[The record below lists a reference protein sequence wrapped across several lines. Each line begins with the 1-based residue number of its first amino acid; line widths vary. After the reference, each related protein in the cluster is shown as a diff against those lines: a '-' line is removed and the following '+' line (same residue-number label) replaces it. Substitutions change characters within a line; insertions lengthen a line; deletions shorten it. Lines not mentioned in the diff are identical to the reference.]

1 MNFIELLNYLQPYFR
16 SVRKIKQFFSID
28 LLFPQSWK
36 FPNEIL
42 EKVKAVQDEKYT
54 GTGIAMSFLLDL
66 TTEQEEPQLE
76 KIFELITY
84 NLELEEKTR
93 LFKEKTEHLKQ
104 IFESNS
110 LDDLQNLVIN
120 IEDKLIPTVVSKKPR
135 KNEPEQ

>member
-16 SVRKIKQFFSID
+16 SIRKIKSFFSID
-28 LLFPQSWK
+28 LLFPPTWK

-42 EKVKAVQDEKYT
+42 EKVKAVQDENYK
-54 GTGIAMSFLLDL
+54 GPPGIAMSFLIDL
-66 TTEQEEPQLE
+66 STEQEEPQME
-76 KIFELITY
+76 KIFELITF

-93 LFKEKTEHLKQ
+93 LFREKTEHLKQ

-120 IEDKLIPTVVSKKPR
+120 IEDKLVPVIPKKSR

>member
-16 SVRKIKQFFSID
+16 SVRKIKQFFSSD
-28 LLFPQSWK
+28 LLFPQTWK
-36 FPNEIL
+36 FPNEII
-42 EKVKAVQDEKYT
+42 EKLNVVQDEKYT

-66 TTEQEEPQLE
+66 TTEQEESQLE
-76 KIFELITY
+76 KIFELISY

-93 LFKEKTEHLKQ
+93 LLKEKTEHLKQ
-104 IFESNS
+104 IFENNS

-120 IEDKLIPTVVSKKPR
+120 IEDKLVPVIPKKPR

>member
-28 LLFPQSWK
+28 LLFPQTWK

-54 GTGIAMSFLLDL
+54 GPGIAMSFLLDL

-120 IEDKLIPTVVSKKPR
+120 IEDKLIPTIVSKKPR

>member
-1 MNFIELLNYLQPYFR
+1 MNFIELLKYLQPYFR
-16 SVRKIKQFFSID
+16 SIRKIKTFFSLD
-28 LLFPQSWK
+28 LLFPSTWK

-42 EKVKAVQDEKYT
+42 EKINAVQDEKYT
-54 GTGIAMSFLLDL
+54 GSGIAMSFLLDL
-66 TTEQEEPQLE
+66 SKEQENSELD

-93 LFKEKTEHLKQ
+93 LFREKTEHLKQ

-120 IEDKLIPTVVSKKPR
+120 IEDKLVPVIKNKKPI
-135 KNEPEQ
+135 KNEQEQ

>member
-1 MNFIELLNYLQPYFR
+1 L
-16 SVRKIKQFFSID
+16 D
-28 LLFPQSWK
+28 LLFPSTWK

-42 EKVKAVQDEKYT
+42 EKINAVQDEKYT
-54 GTGIAMSFLLDL
+54 GSGTAMSFLLDL
-66 TTEQEEPQLE
+66 STEQENSELD

-93 LFKEKTEHLKQ
+93 LFREKTEHLKQ

-120 IEDKLIPTVVSKKPR
+120 IEDKLVPVIKNKKSI
-135 KNEPEQ
+135 KNEQEQ

>member
-1 MNFIELLNYLQPYFR
+1 MNFIELLKYLQPYFR
-16 SVRKIKQFFSID
+16 SIRKIKTFFSLD
-28 LLFPQSWK
+28 LLFPSTWK

-42 EKVKAVQDEKYT
+42 EKINAVQDEKYT
-54 GTGIAMSFLLDL
+54 GSGIAMSFLLDL
-66 TTEQEEPQLE
+66 STEQENSELD

-93 LFKEKTEHLKQ
+93 LFREKTEHLKQ

-120 IEDKLIPTVVSKKPR
+120 IEDKLVPVIKNKKPI
-135 KNEPEQ
+135 KNEQEQ

>member
-1 MNFIELLNYLQPYFR
+1 MNFIELLKYLQPYFR
-16 SVRKIKQFFSID
+16 SIRKIKTFFSLD
-28 LLFPQSWK
+28 LLFPSTWK

-42 EKVKAVQDEKYT
+42 EKINAVQDEKYT
-54 GTGIAMSFLLDL
+54 GSGIAMSFLLDL
-66 TTEQEEPQLE
+66 STEQENSELD

-93 LFKEKTEHLKQ
+93 LFREKTEHLKQ

-120 IEDKLIPTVVSKKPR
+120 IEDKLVPVIKNKKPI
-135 KNEPEQ
+135 KNEQE

>member
-1 MNFIELLNYLQPYFR
+1 MNFIELLKYLQPYFR
-16 SVRKIKQFFSID
+16 SIRKIKTFFSLD
-28 LLFPQSWK
+28 LLFPSTWK

-42 EKVKAVQDEKYT
+42 EKINAVQDEKYT
-54 GTGIAMSFLLDL
+54 GSGTAMSFLLDL
-66 TTEQEEPQLE
+66 STEQENSELD

-93 LFKEKTEHLKQ
+93 LFREKTEHLKQ

-120 IEDKLIPTVVSKKPR
+120 IEDKLVPVIKNKKSI
-135 KNEPEQ
+135 KNEQEQ